1 MTADRWLPVD
11 EIAEMLEVHVETVRR
26 WLRSGELEGVNLEG
40 KSGYRVREST
50 VEAFLLS
57 KSYRGPLK
65 AREVQTWMDHLIGII
80 GNLAPDLQAELK
92 DWEHRYADGRWTR
105 TSDWPGFKR
114 LGLPDH
120 PTGPNSKRAQ
130 SENSRSWAC
139 GRAHSTQPAKPSRG
153 EGTAVPGLPDHPN
166 RAKLEK
172 GTERELKI
180 LGLWKG
186 SLDATREAFPRRG
199 DGSPDRHQLMA
210 IVDAEME
217 RNPKYAKEYQ

>member
-80 GNLAPDLQAELK
+80 GNIAPDLQAELK

-114 LGLPDH
+114 L
-120 PTGPNSKRAQ
+120 
-130 SENSRSWAC
+130 
-139 GRAHSTQPAKPSRG
+139 
-153 EGTAVPGLPDHPN
+153 GLPDHPN